1 MELFEQLTA
10 PPRGTKIELIS
21 QQLQQC
27 IEHIAT
33 TPLDK
38 LLEEGIDKRI
48 YYIAGFLCRAAEK
61 EAARRTQDPDSPG
74 FDIGQSIMEAASHFV
89 SERSP
94 SEVAEVKESLPAG
107 VASLVDKWSV
117 FGGLK
122 YPTRQFYSLIAKIE
136 YCYVQLATAENLR
149 TYGGIVVSYIC
160 NEMARSD
167 ALLGHFGSLL
177 KEDRYGE
184 STIQSAFKYY
194 IKVFGNL
201 RVKDLSR
208 KLNAQLHKSTTAAL
222 RPSLATKGTKKS
234 KRSKAKSKS
243 KVKKKPKA
251 KVKEAE
257 ISEEELHN
265 ELLDIANNSADDD
278 SDYEE

>member
-1 MELFEQLTA
+1 M
-10 PPRGTKIELIS
+10 
-21 QQLQQC
+21 
-27 IEHIAT
+27 
-33 TPLDK
+33 
-38 LLEEGIDKRI
+38 LEEGIDKRI

-74 FDIGQSIMEAASHFV
+74 FDVGQSIIEAASHFV
-89 SERSP
+89 SERSS

-160 NEMARSD
+160 NEIATND

-177 KEDRYGE
+177 REDRYDE
-184 STIQSAFKYY
+184 STIQLAFKYY

-208 KLNAQLHKSTTAAL
+208 KFNVNAQLHKSTTAGL

-251 KVKEAE
+251 KAKEAD